1 MKNKDKPVQVLLDNT
16 RVYDIDA
23 KEKRY
28 IKVYIDPDKKL
39 KPKLLTRAEFH
50 ALGGI
55 IGLYHDRGH
64 ITPAVDKFGMSKLLP
79 FKKY

>member
-1 MKNKDKPVQVLLDNT
+1 MKSNIKPVQILMDNT
-16 RVYDIDA
+16 
-23 KEKRY
+23 
-28 IKVYIDPDKKL
+28 KVYSIDSSEKKYLLVYTDPDKKL

-55 IGLYHDRGH
+55 IGLYHVSSTQSH
-64 ITPAVDKFGMSKLLP
+64 PA